1 MIRELWKEYI
11 RENEIDLQSLVP
23 QDNLQPSFWNKDL
36 ELKKSVA
43 DKLMEI
49 AKDFLE
55 SINLDDSVELKDVTI
70 TGSIASFN
78 WSKYSD
84 IDLHLIVDYKDV
96 DENED
101 LVKEYFAGKIFVW
114 NTKHEIMMNDHEVE
128 IYVQNESEPHISGGI
143 YSVMHDKW
151 LQKPKKEDV
160 IINLESVEKKVLGL
174 IDQVERSFDLFEQK
188 KYKLAMEAAKSIKEK
203 IKLMRRSGLSREG
216 IYSVENLTFKIL
228 RRSNHLG
235 LINDIIDKSYD
246 RLMSLHKDVR
256 GTLRILL
263 NNTEEKVEEI
273 YNPVVEEENYQRR
286 GKQRHYLQ
294 KKRLIGLG
302 GEKNSPP
309 YTKKPSYKRSKS
321 APAGF
326 GGS

>member
-1 MIRELWKEYI
+1 MIKELWEEYM

-49 AKDFLE
+49 SKDFLE

-84 IDLHLIVDYKDV
+84 IDLHLMVDYKDV

-174 IDQVERSFDLFEQK
+174 VDQIERSFDLFEQK
-188 KYKLAMEAAKSIKEK
+188 NYKPAMTAAKSIKEK

-216 IYSVENLTFKIL
+216 IYSVENLAFKVL

-235 LINDIIDKSYD
+235 LINDIIDQSYD
-246 RLMSLHKDVR
+246 RIMSLHKDLR
-256 GTLRILL
+256 GTIKVFM
-263 NNTEEKVEEI
+263 NSDTDTTEEH
-273 YNPVVEEENYQRR
+273 YSSLNEEESFQRR
-286 GKQRHYLQ
+286 VKQRHYLQ

-302 GEKNSPP
+302 GEKNSSP
-309 YTKKPSYKRSKS
+309 YIKKPSYKRSKS